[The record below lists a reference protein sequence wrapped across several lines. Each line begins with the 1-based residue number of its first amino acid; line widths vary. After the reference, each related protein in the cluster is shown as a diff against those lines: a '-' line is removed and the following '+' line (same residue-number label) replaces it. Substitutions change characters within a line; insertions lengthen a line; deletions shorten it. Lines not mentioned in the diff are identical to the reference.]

1 MTELS
6 PGRKLGFGFLRLPQ
20 TDEEDPAAID
30 YELTGQM
37 ADYFLSQGFR
47 YFDTAYN
54 YHKEFSE
61 IAIREA
67 VVRRHPREAFLLAD
81 KMPTFLVTKTEDFER
96 FFAEQLTRCG
106 VDFFDYYLLHNL
118 GKERYGNMERLGAFE
133 FMKKVK
139 AEGKAKEIG
148 FSFHDTADV
157 LDRILTDH
165 PEMDFVQLQLNY
177 IDWESEVI
185 QSRKC
190 YEVARK
196 HGKPVT
202 VMEPVKGGALA
213 RLVPEAEKILKDCEP
228 DSSSASWAIRYAASL
243 DGVRMVLSGMSTLEQ
258 VKDNTAYMK
267 DFQKLDKNELD
278 QIAKV
283 VDILKKSQAIQCTNC
298 KYCMD
303 ECPMNINIPG
313 YFSFYNSASQQDN
326 FIDVLFRRTSHGH
339 GSPWDCI
346 ECRSCESHCPQHLPI
361 TDYLK
366 TISEY
371 VKEKVL

>member
-1 MTELS
+1 MANLS
-6 PGRKLGFGFLRLPQ
+6 PDRKLGFGFLRLPLKN
-20 TDEEDPAAID
+20 EEDPADID
-30 YELTGQM
+30 YDRVNKLV
-37 ADYFLSQGFR
+37 DLYLDQGFC

-54 YHKEFSE
+54 YHKEHSE
-61 IAIREA
+61 IAIRES
-67 VVRRHPREAFLLAD
+67 VVKRHPRDSFLLAD
-81 KMPTFLVTKTEDFER
+81 KMPTFLVTKPEDFER
-96 FFAEQLTRCG
+96 FFGEQLERCG
-106 VDFFDYYLLHNL
+106 VDFFDFYLLHNL
-118 GKERYGNMERLGAFE
+118 GSERYDNMTRFGAFE

-148 FSFHDTADV
+148 FSFHDKADV

-177 IDWESEVI
+177 IDWDSEVI

-190 YEVARK
+190 YEVAKK

-213 RLVPEAEKILKDCEP
+213 RLASEAEAVFKSYDPEK
-228 DSSSASWAIRYAASL
+228 SNASWAIRFVASL
-243 DGVRMVLSGMSTLEQ
+243 DNVRLVLSGMSDMDQ
-258 VKDNTAYMK
+258 VMDNTSYMK
-267 DFQKLDKNELD
+267 DFRHLSPEEAV
-278 QIAKV
+278 QIDKV
-283 VDILKKSQAIQCTNC
+283 VEILKKSQAIQCTNC

-313 YFSFYNSASQQDN
+313 YFSFYNSATQQAN
-326 FIDVLFRRTSHGH
+326 FTDMLYKRVSHGH
-339 GSPWDCI
+339 GEPWDCI
-346 ECRSCESHCPQHLPI
+346 ECRSCEGHCPQHLPI

-371 VKEKVL
+371 VQKNIL

>member
-1 MTELS
+1 MAELS
-6 PGRKLGFGFLRLPQ
+6 PDRKLGFGFLRLPLIH
-20 TDEEDPAAID
+20 EEDPSDID
-30 YELTGQM
+30 YEKVDEM
-37 ADYFLSQGFR
+37 VDYFLSQGFC

-67 VVRRHPREAFLLAD
+67 LVKRHPRESFLLAD
-81 KMPTFLVTKTEDFER
+81 KMPTFLVTKTEDFPA
-96 FFAEQLTRCG
+96 FFQEQQKRCG
-106 VDFFDYYLLHNL
+106 VEYFDFYLLHNL
-118 GKERYGNMERLGAFE
+118 GKERYTNMTRLGAFD

-139 AEGKAKEIG
+139 AEGKAREIG
-148 FSFHDTADV
+148 FSFHDTAEV
-157 LDRILTDH
+157 LDQILTEH

-177 IDWESEVI
+177 IDWESESI

-213 RLVPEAEKILKDCEP
+213 RLSAEAEKPFRDFDPEA
-228 DSSSASWAIRYAASL
+228 SNASWTIRYVASL
-243 DGVRMVLSGMSTLEQ
+243 EGVRMVLSGMSALEQ
-258 VKDNTAYMK
+258 VKDNTRYMK
-267 DFQKLDKNELD
+267 DFRRLFAEEQS
-278 QIAKV
+278 AVASV
-283 VDILKKSQAIQCTNC
+283 VEILKKSQAIQCTNC

-303 ECPMNINIPG
+303 GCPMNINIPG
-313 YFSFYNSASQQDN
+313 YFAFYNSAGHQNN
-326 FIDVLFRRTSHGH
+326 FIDMLYTRVSHGH
-339 GSPWDCI
+339 GQPWECI

-366 TISEY
+366 TISDY
-371 VKEKVL
+371 VKKNVL